1 MVLAIFVRINLD
13 ELIILEIAVYI
24 FDEMAVRKYVSAVPS
39 IPYASNT

>member
-1 MVLAIFVRINLD
+1 MVLAIFVQIN
-13 ELIILEIAVYI
+13 LIILETADYI